1 MKTIAHSTIVRR
13 AIGAD
18 LRIFKTKVFARFA
31 RSARITDTDLR
42 DAVARAERGL
52 VDADLGG
59 GVIKQRVARPGQGRS
74 GGFRVL
80 IAYRAR
86 TRSVFLFG
94 FAKSARG
101 NVDDDEL
108 ATAREIAKAWLEAD
122 AKAITNA
129 LVQGIIQ
136 EVDHGEEEKG

>member
-1 MKTIAHSTIVRR
+1 VEWD
-13 AIGAD
+13 GQGV
-18 LRIFKTKVFARFA
+18 RIFKTKVFARFA
-31 RSARITDTDLR
+31 RRMGISDPTLR
-42 DAVARAERGL
+42 EAVVRAERGL
-52 VDADLGG
+52 VDADLGC

-80 IAYRAR
+80 IAYRAK

-101 NVDDDEL
+101 NIEDDEL

-122 AKAITNA
+122 GKA
-129 LVQGIIQ
+129 LVRALAEGIIQ
-136 EVDHGEEEKG
+136 EVDNGQEEQGEKD

>member
-1 MKTIAHSTIVRR
+1 
-13 AIGAD
+13 
-18 LRIFKTKVFARFA
+18 VFARFA